1 MIVNELLKVREERD
15 HTAMSSGL
23 VWRSQ
28 DSEMETVRDLLCSRR
43 DLDPHL
49 WARGNGRVVGLSARA
64 VVPVRFRPVRFRR
77 GGAVGVDRR
86 RLDDHLRL
94 IIGRVTPPRVPPRT
108 PPEGAGDD
116 DAVTMKVAVESVVA
130 AVVASA
136 VAASVTTA
144 SVTTASMTHCGA

>member
-1 MIVNELLKVREERD
+1 MIVNELLKVREERITPPC
-15 HTAMSSGL
+15 HQV

-28 DSEMETVRDLLCSRR
+28 CSEMETVRDLLCSRR

-49 WARGNGRVVGLSARA
+49 WARGNGRVVGSGART

-94 IIGRVTPPRVPPRT
+94 IVIGRVTPPRVPPRT

-144 SVTTASMTHCGA
+144 ASGTHCGA